1 MNSSDSD
8 VRVTKVSRTYNVY
21 RGTSP
26 TTENRTQTVKTTK
39 RTVNSS
45 GQVIKEEVDVQ
56 SNRAENTRVVNHVQ
70 ELMERDE
77 ARFLARLREL
87 EDALDSERDGRIR
100 AEKLLAELQFRYDQL
115 SDTLDEQGGVTTQQ
129 IEINKKREA
138 ELHKLRKDIEIIN
151 IQFEQTESSLRK
163 RHNEAINDLNDQ
175 LEHVTKAKTRIEKEK
190 NTLVVELD
198 GLSGTLDAVSKAKDS
213 AESKLHASEAA
224 NARLRAQVDDMGKTL
239 ADLTSLKT
247 RLTQENFDLQHQVQ
261 ELDSAN
267 AALAK
272 AKSQLQAQN
281 DDLKRN
287 LDDETRQRQNLQV
300 QLSGLQSD
308 YDSLNVRLEEE
319 IETGNVMRATLSKVN
334 AEYSALKSRFDKEIQ
349 IKVEEIEEIR
359 RRLTIRITELE
370 DSVETYRTKCASL
383 EKNKA
388 KLLAEIKEITIELE
402 NTQIIVQDLTKRNRQ
417 LENENATLQKRC
429 DDLAHE
435 NGQLRNDKQAL
446 EQECYRLRVA
456 NAELTE
462 RNDNL
467 ARENKS
473 LSDQLREANQALK
486 DANRELSE
494 LRALRIQLENERDS
508 LAAALKDTEDAL
520 RDAENKLAAAT
531 AALDKLRSDME
542 ARLRE
547 KDEEIENIR
556 RSSQRVIEELQ
567 RTLVEVETRMK
578 TEISRLKKKYELQIR
593 ELEAALDN
601 ANRANA
607 EYVKQIKS
615 LQIRVKELEVIV
627 EEERRSGDEARNA
640 LSISERKRL
649 ALSQELEDARSLLEA
664 AERARKNAQDELTE
678 VNVRI
683 SEMSIQITALVNDKR
698 RLEGDMAALQS
709 DLDDALNAQHAAEE
723 NAHRLANEN
732 GRLADELRQEQE
744 NYKNA
749 ESLRKQL
756 EIEIREITVRLEEAE
771 AFAQR
776 EGKRMVAKLQ
786 ARLRDLEAE
795 LEAEQRKVR
804 ESVANQRKAERFYK
818 ELMMQTEE
826 ERKQLIELQSLNE
839 SLTIR
844 IRTYKRQIEEAEDVA
859 NLTLNKYRKAQA
871 LIEEAETRADSAEKN
886 LQSVRRARSMSV
898 TREITRVVKSGHSK
912 IQTIESSSSVNA

>member
-100 AEKLLAELQFRYDQL
+100 AEKLLAEMQFRYDQL

>member
-1 MNSSDSD
+1 MNSDSD

-26 TTENRTQTVKTTK
+26 ATENRTQTVKTTK
-39 RTVNSS
+39 KIINATT
-45 GQVIKEEVDVQ
+45 GQVIKEEVDVK
-56 SNRAENTRVVNHVQ
+56 SNKSENQRVVNHVQ

-87 EDALDSERDGRIR
+87 EDALDSERDGRVR

-115 SDTLDEQGGVTTQQ
+115 SDTLEEQGGVTTQQ
-129 IEINKKREA
+129 IEINKKRES
-138 ELHKLRKDIEIIN
+138 EVNKLRKDIEIIN
-151 IQFEQTESSLRK
+151 VQFEQTEQSLRK
-163 RHNEAINDLNDQ
+163 RHNEAVNDLNDQ
-175 LEHVTKAKTRIEKEK
+175 IEHLTKAKTRIEKEK

-224 NARLRAQVDDMGKTL
+224 NLRLKVQVDDMSKTL

-247 RLTQENFDLQHQVQ
+247 RLTQENFDLQHRLQ

-272 AKSQLQAQN
+272 AKAQLQAQN

-308 YDSLNVRLEEE
+308 YDNLNARLEEE
-319 IETGNVMRATLSKVN
+319 IESGNVMRAQLSKVN
-334 AEYSALKSRFDKEIQ
+334 SEYSALKSRFDKEIQ
-349 IKVEEIEEIR
+349 IKIEEIEEIK

-370 DSVETYRTKCASL
+370 DSVETYRTKCSSL

-417 LENENATLQKRC
+417 LENENASLTSRL
-429 DDLAHE
+429 DDLGRE
-435 NGQLRNDKQAL
+435 NAQLRNDKATL

-486 DANRELSE
+486 DANRELTE

-578 TEISRLKKKYELQIR
+578 TEITRLKKKYELQIR

-607 EYVKQIKS
+607 EYLKQIKS
-615 LQIRVKELEVIV
+615 LQSRVKELEVLL

-649 ALSQELEDARSLLEA
+649 ALAQELEDARSLLEA
-664 AERARKNAQDELTE
+664 AERARKNAQDELVE

-683 SEMSIQITALVNDKR
+683 SEMSIQITALINDKR
-698 RLEGDMAALQS
+698 RLEQDMAALQS

-723 NAHRLANEN
+723 NAARLANEN
-732 GRLADELRQEQE
+732 ARLADELRQEQE

-804 ESVANQRKAERFYK
+804 EAVSNQRKAERFYK

-898 TREITRVVKSGHSK
+898 TREITRVVKQGHTK
-912 IQTIESSSSVNA
+912 IQTVESSVNA

>member
-1 MNSSDSD
+1 MNSDSD

-26 TTENRTQTVKTTK
+26 ATENRTQ
-39 RTVNSS
+39 
-45 GQVIKEEVDVQ
+45 
-56 SNRAENTRVVNHVQ
+56 
-70 ELMERDE
+70 
-77 ARFLARLREL
+77 ARLREL
-87 EDALDSERDGRIR
+87 EDALDSERDGRVR

-115 SDTLDEQGGVTTQQ
+115 SDTLEEQGGVTTQQ
-129 IEINKKREA
+129 IEINKKRES
-138 ELHKLRKDIEIIN
+138 EVNKLRKDIEIIN
-151 IQFEQTESSLRK
+151 VQFEQTEQSLRK
-163 RHNEAINDLNDQ
+163 RHNEAVNDLNDQ
-175 LEHVTKAKTRIEKEK
+175 IEHLTKAKTRIEKEK

-224 NARLRAQVDDMGKTL
+224 NLRLKVQVDDMSKTL

-247 RLTQENFDLQHQVQ
+247 RLTQENFDLQHRLQ

-272 AKSQLQAQN
+272 AKAQLQAQN

-308 YDSLNVRLEEE
+308 YDNLNARLEEE
-319 IETGNVMRATLSKVN
+319 IESGNVMRAQLSKVN
-334 AEYSALKSRFDKEIQ
+334 SEYSALKSRFDKEIQ
-349 IKVEEIEEIR
+349 IKIEEIEEIK

-370 DSVETYRTKCASL
+370 DSVETYRTKCSSL

-417 LENENATLQKRC
+417 LENENASLTSRL
-429 DDLAHE
+429 DDLGRE
-435 NGQLRNDKQAL
+435 NAQLRNDKATL

-486 DANRELSE
+486 DANRELTE

-578 TEISRLKKKYELQIR
+578 TEITRLKKKYELQIR

-607 EYVKQIKS
+607 EYLKQIKS
-615 LQIRVKELEVIV
+615 LQSRVKELEVLL

-649 ALSQELEDARSLLEA
+649 ALAQELEDARSLLEA
-664 AERARKNAQDELTE
+664 AERARKNAQDELVE

-683 SEMSIQITALVNDKR
+683 SEMSIQITALINDKR
-698 RLEGDMAALQS
+698 RLEQDMAALQS

-723 NAHRLANEN
+723 NAARLANEN
-732 GRLADELRQEQE
+732 ARLADELRQEQE

-804 ESVANQRKAERFYK
+804 EAVSNQRKAERFYK

-898 TREITRVVKSGHSK
+898 TREITRVVKQGHTK
-912 IQTIESSSSVNA
+912 IQTVESSVNA